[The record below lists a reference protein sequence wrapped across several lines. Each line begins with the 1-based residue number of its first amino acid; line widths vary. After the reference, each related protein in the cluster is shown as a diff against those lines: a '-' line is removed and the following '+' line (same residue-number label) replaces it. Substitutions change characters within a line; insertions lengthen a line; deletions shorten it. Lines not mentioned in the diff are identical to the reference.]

1 MADAVTLAPEVK
13 AAQRYAK
20 LVEDRNGFLD
30 RARSC
35 AALTIPAIMPPQ
47 GFGATQQLPTP
58 YQSLGARGVRT
69 LASKLLLSLFP
80 SFPFFNYRI
89 DDLTLEKSGGNRG
102 EIETALSSRERA
114 VVAELDTSVFRPV
127 ASVALAHLI
136 VTGNFLLYIP
146 PEPDKRAQGFRLD
159 QYVTRRDPAGNL
171 LEFIIQEKADLAS
184 LPATT
189 RDAIKNTDEFKSAK
203 DNDLEAKPLE
213 LYTHGYW
220 DEAAQQWV
228 VYQEA
233 AGIRIEGTEGT
244 FKQGELPYLPLRLMH
259 QPGEHYGR
267 AYVEEILGDLDSLE
281 ALSETLV
288 EGSAASARIIFL
300 VNPAGTTS
308 LKVVAEAKTG
318 DVRSGNAQDVTVLQV
333 QKQADLQVAKAQ
345 AEEIASRLAYAFLLH
360 SAVQRNGDRVT
371 ASEIRY
377 MAAELDDG
385 LGGVYTL
392 LAADF
397 QLPVVRL
404 LERRMEKRL
413 GAPKL
418 PDKTVKPV
426 IVAGLEAIGR
436 GHEQRNLQAF
446 VQEILK
452 TLGPDLAIR
461 YIKPLELITR
471 SAAAYGIDTT
481 NLIPTEAE
489 VQQNEQQ
496 AMMQAMIQRLGP
508 EGIKQMGGMAQ
519 QAMQQ
524 QAPPSE

>member
-20 LVEDRNGFLD
+20 LSEDRNGFLD

-35 AALTIPAIMPPQ
+35 AALTIPHIMPPQ
-47 GFGATQQLPTP
+47 GFSATQQLPTP
-58 YQSLGARGVRT
+58 YQSLGARGVRN

-89 DDLTLEKSGGNRG
+89 DDLSIQEQGGNRG
-102 EIETALSSRERA
+102 EIEAALSSRERA
-114 VVAELDTSVFRPV
+114 VASELDTSVFRPI
-127 ASVALAHLI
+127 AALALTHLI
-136 VTGNFLLYIP
+136 VTGNFLLYVP
-146 PEPDKRAQGFRLD
+146 PDPDQRAQGFRLD

-171 LEFIIQEKADLAS
+171 LEFIIHEKADLAS
-184 LPATT
+184 LPEET
-189 RDAIKNTDEFKSAK
+189 RKLIKNTDEFKSAK
-203 DNDLEAKPLE
+203 DNDLEPKPLD
-213 LYTHGYW
+213 LFTHGYW
-220 DEAAQQWV
+220 DEVNQEYV

-244 FKQGELPYLPLRLMH
+244 FKKGELPYNALRLTY

-267 AYVEEILGDLDSLE
+267 SYIEEILGDLDSLE

-318 DVRSGNAQDVTVLQV
+318 DVRAGNANDVTVLQV

-345 AEEIASRLAYAFLLH
+345 AEEIATRLSYAFLLH
-360 SAVQRNGDRVT
+360 SAVQRNGERVT
-371 ASEIRY
+371 AQEIRY
-377 MAAELDDG
+377 MAAELDDS

-397 QLPVVRL
+397 QLPTVRL

-418 PDKTVKPV
+418 PEKIVKPI
-426 IVAGLEAIGR
+426 IVAGLAAIGR

-446 VQEILK
+446 VQEIIQ
-452 TLGPDLAIR
+452 TIGPELAMR
-461 YIKPLELITR
+461 YLKPLELITR

-481 NLIPTEAE
+481 NLIPTEEE
-489 VQQNEQQ
+489 VQQAEQQ
-496 AMMQAMIQRLGP
+496 AMMQAMVQHLGP
-508 EGIKQMGGMAQ
+508 EGLRQMGGMAQ

-524 QAPPSE
+524 TPPSE